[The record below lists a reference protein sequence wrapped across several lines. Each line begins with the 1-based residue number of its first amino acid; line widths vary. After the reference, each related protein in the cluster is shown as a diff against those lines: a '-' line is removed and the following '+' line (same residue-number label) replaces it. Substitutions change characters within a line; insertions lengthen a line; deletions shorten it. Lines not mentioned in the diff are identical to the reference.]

1 MYPYS
6 TLIKVAELYYKKK
19 YSQKQIAKELSVS
32 VPTVSRMLQ
41 ESIDSG
47 IVQVKIVN
55 IESQTCSLGK
65 KIKEKYDVDEVIILE
80 TPNNGNDWDLKKLL
94 GKKAS
99 ELISNLFKPGEKV
112 GIGPGSTISEMVD
125 SITLEVNIPAIQIL
139 PIMGSWGI
147 HNLNTETNKLV
158 GTMAA
163 ILRTE
168 YYLLPAPAIVSSESV
183 KMMFLN
189 EPQISVVTELWKNLD
204 IAIFS
209 IGPEI
214 ENSLFPTLTDNKSII
229 ENVKRLNAVGDIAG
243 RIIDQEGNELDID
256 YNKRLIS
263 ISLEILK
270 TIPKRIGIGGG
281 PNKYRSIKASL
292 NAGLVNYLIT
302 DYQTCLYIL
311 ENGGSEK

>member
-19 YSQKQIAKELSVS
+19 YSQKQISKELSVS
-32 VPTVSRMLQ
+32 VPTISRMLQ
-41 ESIDSG
+41 ESLDSG

-65 KIKEKYDVDEVIILE
+65 KIKEKYGVDEVIILE
-80 TPNNGNDWDLKKLL
+80 TPNITNDWDLKKLL

-99 ELISNLFKPGEKV
+99 ELISSLFKPGEKV

-125 SITLEVNIPAIQIL
+125 SVTLEVNIPAIQII

-147 HNLNTETNKLV
+147 HNLNTETNKIV
-158 GTMAA
+158 GTIAS

-189 EPQISVVTELWKNLD
+189 EPQISVVTELWKKLD

-214 ENSLFPTLTDNKSII
+214 EKSLFPTLTDNKSII

-243 RIIDQEGNELDID
+243 RIIDQEGKELDID

-263 ISLEILK
+263 ISLETLK

-281 PNKYRSIKASL
+281 PNKYRSIKAAL
-292 NAGLVNYLIT
+292 NAGIVNYLIT